1 MKDQQKEESQEQR
14 GGERKK
20 VKILKVTENNRLID
34 DCSAKPYNVK

>member
-14 GGERKK
+14 GGRKK
-20 VKILKVTENNRLID
+20 VKIFKVTENNRLID